1 MRYKTPQDLR
11 TESIAELVATILGE
25 DIATLKIEKIAIEEF
40 LLEGKTKI
48 VCEVQHSERTLHI
61 QGEGRGVVDALF
73 GGMTRALAKDYRSL
87 EGIEFIDFLVS
98 IDPQGRGKKS
108 GTDSYVNVDIQ
119 LQNSSKSRMH
129 FSSRSRS
136 MISAAIN
143 ASLLALEY
151 FINCE
156 RAVLKTYDAIQ
167 RCEKHNMPET
177 KEKYVDRLTRLVEN
191 TSYEKT
197 IAEYKGDIN

>member
-11 TESIAELVATILGE
+11 TENIAELVATILG
-25 DIATLKIEKIAIEEF
+25 DDVVSLGIEKIVIEE
-40 LLEGKTKI
+40 LLQEGRTKI
-48 VCEVQHSERTLHI
+48 ACEVEYSGKLLQI
-61 QGEGRGVVDALF
+61 QGTGRGVVDALF
-73 GGMTRALAKDYRSL
+73 NSMLKALSKEYHSL

-98 IDPQGRGKKS
+98 IDPTRRRKKS
-108 GTDSYVNVDIQ
+108 GTDCYVRVDIQ
-119 LQNSSKSRMH
+119 LHNSSKRRMH
-129 FSSRSRS
+129 FFSTSRS

-143 ASLLALEY
+143 ASLLSLEH
-151 FINCE
+151 FLNCE
-156 RAVLKTYDAIQ
+156 RAVIKTYDAIKS
-167 RCEKHNMPET
+167 CEKHNMPET